1 MKDDNGNEIKGL
13 AVAYD
18 GCHKIYIC
26 ETEADIE
33 RMKELGYQINEMSE
47 LEDIYNK
54 SCSLRFIDS
63 ADLKK
68 CFVAQ
73 KLEDDGGWF

>member
-1 MKDDNGNEIKGL
+1 MNDDNGNEIKGL

-18 GCHKIYIC
+18 GYHKIYIC
-26 ETEADIE
+26 ETEADIKK
-33 RMKELGYQINEMSE
+33 MKELNYQIHDMSE
-47 LEDIYNK
+47 LKNIYNR
-54 SCSLRFIDS
+54 SCSLRFINS

-73 KLEDDGGWF
+73 RLDDDDEY

>member
-1 MKDDNGNEIKGL
+1 MNDDNGNEIKGL

-18 GCHKIYIC
+18 SCHKIYIC

-33 RMKELGYQINEMSE
+33 KMKELHYQIHDMSE
-47 LEDIYNK
+47 LEDIYSR
-54 SCSLRFIDS
+54 SCSLRFINS

-73 KLEDDGGWF
+73 RLDDDDEY